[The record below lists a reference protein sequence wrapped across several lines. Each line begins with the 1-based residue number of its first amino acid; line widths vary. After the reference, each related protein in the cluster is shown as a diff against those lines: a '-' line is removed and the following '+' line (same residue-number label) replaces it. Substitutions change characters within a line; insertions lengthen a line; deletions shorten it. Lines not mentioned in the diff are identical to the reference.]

1 MNNDMANSS
10 APLIA
15 IIEDEAPIQKFLH
28 ASLQVE
34 GFRIIQATTAKEG
47 VRLIT
52 QEHPAI
58 VLLDLGL
65 PDADGISVISSVRGW
80 SSLPIIVLSARGEE
94 KSKIEAL
101 DAGADDYL
109 TKPFGVGELLAR
121 IRSALRRAA
130 RPAGD
135 GEDHT
140 FRFGNVHG
148 DVAARQVFVDE
159 NEVKLTKLE
168 FDLLALLVRNRD
180 RVLTHQYLLK
190 EVWGPGSANEPHYV
204 RVFMANL
211 RKKLEKNPSRPQYL
225 LTEQGIGYR
234 LRIQLTSFD
243 DGSTVGRLSS

>member
-1 MNNDMANSS
+1 MSNGMATSS
-10 APLIA
+10 APVIA
-15 IIEDEAPIQKFLH
+15 IVEDEAPIQKFLQ

-34 GFRIIQATTAKEG
+34 GFRVIQATTAKDG
-47 VRLIT
+47 LRLIT

-65 PDADGISVISSVRGW
+65 PDADGVSVITSVRGW

-130 RPAGD
+130 RPAGV

-140 FRFGNVHG
+140 FRFGHING
-148 DVAARQVFVDE
+148 DLAARQVFVEDS
-159 NEVKLTKLE
+159 EVRLTKRE
-168 FDLLALLVRNRD
+168 FDLLTLLVRNRD

-190 EVWGPGSANEPHYV
+190 EVWGPGSVNEPHYV

-234 LRIQLTSFD
+234 LRSQS
-243 DGSTVGRLSS
+243 

>member
-1 MNNDMANSS
+1 MAESS

-15 IIEDEAPIQKFLH
+15 IIEDESPIQKFLQ

-34 GFRIIQATTAKEG
+34 GFRIASAVTAKEG
-47 VRLIT
+47 LRLIT
-52 QEHPAI
+52 QEHPAM

-65 PDADGISVISSVRGW
+65 PDADGLRIIEAVRGW

-94 KSKIEAL
+94 RSKIEAL

-130 RPAGD
+130 RSGGD

-140 FRFGNVHG
+140 FRFGHIHG
-148 DVAARQVFVDE
+148 DLASRRVHVDE
-159 NEVKLTKLE
+159 EEVKLTKIE

-211 RKKLEKNPSRPQYL
+211 RKKLEKNPSRPQHL
-225 LTEQGIGYR
+225 MTEQGIGYR
-234 LRIQLTSFD
+234 LRTQP
-243 DGSTVGRLSS
+243 

>member
-1 MNNDMANSS
+1 MANSS

-15 IIEDEAPIQKFLH
+15 IIEDETPIQKFLQ

-34 GFRIIQATTAKEG
+34 GFWVAQATTAMDG

-52 QEHPAI
+52 QENPAI

-65 PDADGISVISSVRGW
+65 PDADGISVITSIRGW

-94 KSKIEAL
+94 KSKIDAL

-121 IRSALRRAA
+121 IRSAMRRAT
-130 RPAGD
+130 RLPGD
-135 GEDHT
+135 GEGHT
-140 FRFGNVHG
+140 FCFGHVRG
-148 DVAARQVFVDE
+148 DLAARQIFVDE
-159 NEVKLTKLE
+159 REVKLTKLE

-211 RKKLEKNPSRPQYL
+211 RKKLEENPSRPKYL

-234 LRIQLTSFD
+234 LR
-243 DGSTVGRLSS
+243 SS

>member
-1 MNNDMANSS
+1 MSDSS

-15 IIEDEAPIQKFLH
+15 VIEDEAPIQKFLL

-34 GFRIIQATTAKEG
+34 GFRIVSATTAKDG
-47 VRLIT
+47 LRLIT

-65 PDADGISVISSVRGW
+65 PDADGISIIESVRSW
-80 SSLPIIVLSARGEE
+80 STLPIIVLSARGEE
-94 KSKIEAL
+94 RSKIQAL

-121 IRSALRRAA
+121 IRSDLRRAA
-130 RPAGD
+130 RPAGA

-140 FRFGNVHG
+140 FRFGQVHG
-148 DVAARQVFVDE
+148 DLATRQVFVDRI
-159 NEVKLTKLE
+159 EVKLTKLE
-168 FDLLALLVRNRD
+168 FDLLALLVRNRG

-190 EVWGPGSANEPHYV
+190 EVWGQGSANEPHYV

-211 RKKLEKNPSRPQYL
+211 RKKLEPNPSRPQYL

-234 LRIQLTSFD
+234 LRTPN
-243 DGSTVGRLSS
+243 

>member
-1 MNNDMANSS
+1 MANSS

-15 IIEDEAPIQKFLH
+15 IIEDEAPIQKFLQ
-28 ASLQVE
+28 ASLYVE
-34 GFRIIQATTAKEG
+34 GFRVVQATTAKDG

-65 PDADGISVISSVRGW
+65 PDADGISVIASVRGW

-101 DAGADDYL
+101 DTGADDYL

-135 GEDHT
+135 GKDHT
-140 FRFGNVHG
+140 FRFGYIHG
-148 DVAARQVFVDE
+148 DLAARQVFVE
-159 NEVKLTKLE
+159 QNEVKLTKLE

-190 EVWGPGSANEPHYV
+190 EVWGAGSANEPHYV

-211 RKKLEKNPSRPQYL
+211 RKKLEKTPSRPQYF

-234 LRIQLTSFD
+234 LRSQN
-243 DGSTVGRLSS
+243 

>member
-1 MNNDMANSS
+1 MSNLMADSS

-15 IIEDEAPIQKFLH
+15 IIEDETPIQKFLQ

-34 GFRIIQATTAKEG
+34 GFRVVPATNAKDG

-65 PDADGISVISSVRGW
+65 PDADGISVIKSIRGW
-80 SSLPIIVLSARGEE
+80 STLPIIVLSARGEE

-109 TKPFGVGELLAR
+109 TKPFGIGELLAR
-121 IRSALRRAA
+121 IRSSLRRAA
-130 RPAGD
+130 RPSAE

-140 FRFGNVHG
+140 FRFGKVHG
-148 DVAARQVFVDE
+148 DLAARRVFVDQD
-159 NEVKLTKLE
+159 EVKLTKLE

-211 RKKLEKNPSRPQYL
+211 RKKLEEDPSRPQYL
-225 LTEQGIGYR
+225 ITEQGIGYR
-234 LRIQLTSFD
+234 LQSQT
-243 DGSTVGRLSS
+243 

>member
-1 MNNDMANSS
+1 MSDSS

-15 IIEDEAPIQKFLH
+15 VIEDEAPIQKFLL

-34 GFRIIQATTAKEG
+34 GFRIVSATTAKDG
-47 VRLIT
+47 LRLIT

-65 PDADGISVISSVRGW
+65 PDADGISIIESVRSW
-80 SSLPIIVLSARGEE
+80 STLPIIVLSARGEE
-94 KSKIEAL
+94 RSKIQAL

-130 RPAGD
+130 RPAGAD
-135 GEDHT
+135 EDHT
-140 FRFGNVHG
+140 FRFGQVHG
-148 DVAARQVFVDE
+148 DLATRQVFVDRT
-159 NEVKLTKLE
+159 EVKLTKLE
-168 FDLLALLVRNRD
+168 FDLLALLVRNRG
-180 RVLTHQYLLK
+180 RVLTHQFLLK
-190 EVWGPGSANEPHYV
+190 EVWGQGSANEPHYV

-211 RKKLEKNPSRPQYL
+211 RKKLEPNPSRPQYL

-234 LRIQLTSFD
+234 LRTPN
-243 DGSTVGRLSS
+243 

>member
-1 MNNDMANSS
+1 MSNDMANSS
-10 APLIA
+10 DPLIA
-15 IIEDEAPIQKFLH
+15 IIEDEAPIQKFLQ

-34 GFRIIQATTAKEG
+34 GFRVSQATTAKEG
-47 VRLIT
+47 MRIIT

-65 PDADGISVISSVRGW
+65 PDSDGMSVIKSVRGW

-121 IRSALRRAA
+121 IRSTLRRAA
-130 RPAGD
+130 RPAG
-135 GEDHT
+135 GTEDHT
-140 FRFGNVHG
+140 FRFGHVHG
-148 DVAARQVFVDE
+148 DLAKRRVFVNED
-159 NEVKLTKLE
+159 EVKLTKLE
-168 FDLLALLVRNRD
+168 FDLLALLIRNRD

-211 RKKLEKNPSRPQYL
+211 RKKLEQDPSRPQYL
-225 LTEQGIGYR
+225 ITEQGIGYR
-234 LRIQLTSFD
+234 LQTQNSL
-243 DGSTVGRLSS
+243 